1 MMTPNVCRRRFGIRD
16 AKRLNRERERLIRET
31 TRLVNR
37 MKACLVRFGV
47 SGLDPTLRKAA
58 DCVEKLIT
66 PEGVR
71 LPPLILTE
79 MLRDMAR
86 LRFLREQIRSRKP
99 VSCAFAR
106 QAWRI
111 LAF

>member
-16 AKRLNRERERLIRET
+16 AKRLNWERETLIRET

-66 PEGVR
+66 PRQPRR
-71 LPPLILTE
+71 LSVSLT
-79 MLRDMAR
+79 LRSKSICT
-86 LRFLREQIRSRKP
+86 L
-99 VSCAFAR
+99 
-106 QAWRI
+106 
-111 LAF
+111 

>member
-16 AKRLNRERERLIRET
+16 AKRLNRERETLIRET

-47 SGLDPTLRKAA
+47 SGRDPTLPKAA

-66 PEGVR
+66 P
-71 LPPLILTE
+71 
-79 MLRDMAR
+79 
-86 LRFLREQIRSRKP
+86 
-99 VSCAFAR
+99 R
-106 QAWRI
+106 QPRVYRCR
-111 LAF
+111 